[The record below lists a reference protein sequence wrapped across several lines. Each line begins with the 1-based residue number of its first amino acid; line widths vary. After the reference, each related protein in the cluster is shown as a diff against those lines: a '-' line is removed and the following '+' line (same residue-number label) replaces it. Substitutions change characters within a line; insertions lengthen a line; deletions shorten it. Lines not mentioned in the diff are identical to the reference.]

1 MLPLNSGS
9 RILVLLTFL
18 TLFGNNSRAQSYH
31 FRNYSVDD
39 GMPFVQVFTL
49 YQDSRGYLWMGAYGG
64 LSKFDGL
71 HFQNYSPLNG
81 LPNHWVNAITEYENN
96 TLWIGTIEGLAT
108 LKDEVFTTYTTR
120 DGLPSNYISC
130 LLRDERNNLFIGTD
144 RGLAKYNNGRFDEL
158 IVDPAFPD
166 LSILCFYEEP
176 NAGKVWIGTTEG
188 VYELSNGKFTA
199 QRFPTFYENNIRA
212 INKDRNGHIVAGTE
226 DGMFVMEGGI
236 FRQFIPPDGT
246 AVPLINSMV
255 TDISGVL
262 WIGAQNGLY
271 SFDGSKFEYTKISDD
286 INAEKIISVYN
297 DYENNVW
304 LGTASGLY
312 RFRGKGFET
321 YNNKSGLLGNFIFGI
336 TEDKAGNLWVC
347 SDEKGVFRYDGKT
360 FTGYTKKD
368 GMPSD
373 KTSAVFPLDDGS
385 MLVGTTNGLVRF
397 ANNKI
402 DRIYSHEDGLHNDT
416 INVIYRDTE
425 GVLWLGGN
433 SGITRVNADWTFTPF
448 HIRLLPNE
456 PKPDVWC
463 MLKDSRGTFWIGTYL
478 GGLYTF
484 NINNV
489 NGEFTRRDHEIG
501 FSGDSYFGI
510 SEDKNGILY
519 YASLDG
525 VFIKTPKG
533 IDSLREQHG
542 LNSDLVYAMGID
554 SKKENLW
561 IGTNQGINRFDV
573 ITYANSGAKHV
584 YTFGKEEGFTG
595 VESNT
600 NGFYEEKSG
609 AIWFG
614 TVNGLIKYNPE
625 QYRANPYYTKTN
637 ITKISLSYKDTLLP
651 DHAQLPYDENSVSFE
666 FVGIC
671 FANPAKVQYRYMLE
685 GFDADYSPPTKERTA
700 RYPNI
705 PSGTYTFKVISCNN
719 EGLWNDEPATF
730 TFTIATPIWEKSW
743 FWFLI
748 SAVVV
753 AFLIIA
759 IFTRIRQIKNRERKE
774 SEVRVALAGNELKAL
789 RAQMNPHFMFNS
801 LNSIQHFILT
811 NKAHDAGKYL
821 NKFARLMRMIL
832 NNSDKSQI
840 TIGEEVEYL
849 QLYVELEA
857 MRFDNKFDWKID
869 IADDIDIDF
878 IEIPAMLLQP
888 YVENAILHGLTPL
901 KSPGHLEI
909 SMRMKGNNLVCRIK
923 DNGIGR
929 EKAREMRQLSGRK
942 DHRSLGMK
950 ITSDRLELINNLHN
964 SQLSMTITD
973 LKNDDGSAA
982 GTQVDIFIP
991 VS

>member
-18 TLFGNNSRAQSYH
+18 LLFGNNSRAQTYH

-39 GMPFVQVFTL
+39 GMPFVQVFTM
-49 YQDSRGYLWMGAYGG
+49 YQDHNGYLWMGAYGG
-64 LSKFDGL
+64 LSRFNGL
-71 HFQNYSPLNG
+71 SFQNYSPLSG

-108 LKDEVFTTYTTR
+108 LKDEVFTTYTEK

-130 LLRDERNNLFIGTD
+130 LLRDDRNSLYIGTD
-144 RGLAKYNNGRFDEL
+144 RGLAKYNNGKFEKL
-158 IVDPAFPD
+158 NVDPNFPE

-176 NAGKVWIGTTEG
+176 NSGKIWIGTTEG
-188 VYELSNGKFTA
+188 VYEFSNGNFIA
-199 QRFPTFYENNIRA
+199 QRFPVFYENDIRA
-212 INKDRNGHIVAGTE
+212 INKDRNGRIVCGTQ
-226 DGMFVMEGGI
+226 DGMFIMEGGV

-246 AVPLINSMV
+246 EVPLINAMV

-286 INAEKIISVYN
+286 INAEKILSLYN

-312 RFRGKGFET
+312 RFRGKGFVGFGAKE
-321 YNNKSGLLGNFIFGI
+321 GLTGNFIFGI
-336 TEDKAGNLWVC
+336 TEDKSGNLWVC
-347 SDEKGVFRYDGKT
+347 SDEKGVFRYDGTT

-368 GMPSD
+368 GMPTD
-373 KTSAVFPLDDGS
+373 KTNAVFTLDDGS
-385 MLVGTTNGLVRF
+385 VLVGTTGGLVHF
-397 ANNKI
+397 VNNKVAKV
-402 DRIYSHEDGLHNDT
+402 YTHKDGLNNDS
-416 INVIYRDTE
+416 INIIYRDKK
-425 GVLWLGGN
+425 GVLWVGGN
-433 SGITRVNADWTFTPF
+433 TGITRIDADWKFTAY
-448 HIRLLPNE
+448 HISVPNNS
-456 PKPDVWC
+456 PKPDVWS
-463 MLKDSRGTFWIGTYL
+463 MFEDANGVMWVGTYL

-484 NINNV
+484 GN
-489 NGEFTRRDHEIG
+489 ETFTRRDIELG

-510 SEDKNGILY
+510 CEDKLGNLY

-525 VFIKTPKG
+525 VFIKTKDG
-533 IDSLREQHG
+533 IDSIREQHG

-554 SKKENLW
+554 RKKENIW
-561 IGTNQGINRFDV
+561 IGTNQGVNRFDV
-573 ITYANSGAKHV
+573 LSYSNAKRKIV

-600 NGFYEEKSG
+600 NGFYEQEDG
-609 AIWFG
+609 TIWFG
-614 TVNGLIKYNPE
+614 TVNGLIKYNPQ

-637 ITKISLSYKDTLLP
+637 ITNISVFYKDTLLP
-651 DHAQLPYDENSVSFE
+651 QNAILAYDENSVSFE
-666 FVGIC
+666 YVGIC

-685 GFDADYSPPTKERTA
+685 GFEKDFSPPTKERIA

-730 TFTIATPIWEKSW
+730 TFTIETPVWKRSW
-743 FWFLI
+743 FWLTI
-748 SAVVV
+748 SV
-753 AFLIIA
+753 ATVAMLLIA
-759 IFTRIRQIKNRERKE
+759 IFTRIRQIRDRERKE

-811 NKAHDAGKYL
+811 NKAADAGKYL

-840 TIGEEVEYL
+840 TVREEVEYL
-849 QLYVELEA
+849 QLYIELEA
-857 MRFDNKFDWKID
+857 MRFDNKFDWKFDISEEIEID
-869 IADDIDIDF
+869 Y

-901 KSPGHLEI
+901 KEPGHLELT
-909 SMRMKGNNLVCRIK
+909 MRMQGNNMLCRIK

-929 EKAREMRQLSGRK
+929 EKAREMRQLSSRK

-950 ITSDRLELINNLHN
+950 ITSDRLELINNLHG

-973 LKNDDGSAA
+973 LKHEDGSAA

>member
-1 MLPLNSGS
+1 
-9 RILVLLTFL
+9 
-18 TLFGNNSRAQSYH
+18 
-31 FRNYSVDD
+31 
-39 GMPFVQVFTL
+39 MPFVQVFTMF
-49 YQDSRGYLWMGAYGG
+49 QDGHGNLWMGAYGG
-64 LSKFDGL
+64 LSKFDGIS
-71 HFQNYSPLNG
+71 FRNYSPLNG
-81 LPNHWVNAITEYENN
+81 LPNHYVNAITEYENN

-108 LKDEVFTTYTTR
+108 LKDEVFKTYTTA

-144 RGLAKYNNGRFDEL
+144 RGLAKYSSGKFVKLD
-158 IVDPAFPD
+158 IDPAFPD

-176 NAGKVWIGTTEG
+176 NAGRVWIGTTEG
-188 VYELSNGKFTA
+188 IYELSNGVFTP
-199 QRFPTFYENNIRA
+199 QRFPTFYDNDIKA
-212 INKDRNGHIVAGTE
+212 INKDRNGHIVAGTQ
-226 DGMFVMEGGI
+226 DGMFIRENGL

-246 AVPLINSMV
+246 AVPLINAMV

-286 INAEKIISVYN
+286 INAEKILSVYN

-304 LGTASGLY
+304 LGTASGLF

-321 YNNKSGLLGNFIFGI
+321 YNVRDGLLGNFIFGI
-336 TEDKAGNLWVC
+336 TEDTAKNLWVC
-347 SDEKGVFRYDGKT
+347 SEEKGVFRYDGT
-360 FTGYTKKD
+360 AFTGYTKKD
-368 GMPSD
+368 GMPAD
-373 KTSAVFPLDDGS
+373 KASTVFALDDGS
-385 MLVGTTNGLVRF
+385 VLVGTQEGLVHF
-397 ANNKI
+397 VKNKI
-402 DRIYSHEDGLHNDT
+402 DKVYSTDDGLLNDT
-416 INVIYRDTE
+416 VNIIYRDPQ
-425 GVLWLGGN
+425 GVLWLGGSN
-433 SGITRVNADWTFTPF
+433 GITMVSEDWKFTTYHMP
-448 HIRLLPNE
+448 LVSNV

-463 MLKDSRGTFWIGTYL
+463 MMQDSKGTLWVGTYQ

-484 NINNV
+484 S
-489 NGEFTRRDHEIG
+489 NGTFTRRDHELG
-501 FSGDSYFGI
+501 FSADSYFGI
-510 SEDKNGILY
+510 CEDKAGNLF
-519 YASLDG
+519 YATLDG
-525 VFIKTPKG
+525 VFIKSTTG
-533 IDSLREQHG
+533 IDSVREQHG
-542 LNSDLVYAMGID
+542 LNSDLVYSMGID
-554 SKKENLW
+554 RKKENLW

-573 ITYANSGAKHV
+573 NAYANGRKKVV

-595 VESNT
+595 VECNT
-600 NGFYEEKSG
+600 NGVYEQADGSM
-609 AIWFG
+609 WFG
-614 TVNGLIKYNPE
+614 TVNGLIKYNP
-625 QYRANPYYTKTN
+625 QLYRSNPYYTKTN
-637 ITKISLSYKDTLLP
+637 ITNISVFYHDTILP
-651 DHAQLPYDENSVSFE
+651 QNTTLAYDENSVSFE
-666 FVGIC
+666 YVGIC
-671 FANPAKVQYRYMLE
+671 FANAAKVQYRYMLE
-685 GFDADYSPPTKERTA
+685 GFESDYSPPTKERIA

-719 EGLWNDEPATF
+719 EGLWNTEPATF
-730 TFTIATPIWEKSW
+730 TFTIATPFWKKSW
-743 FWFLI
+743 FWFLT
-748 SAVVV
+748 SAAAV
-753 AFLIIA
+753 AILIVA
-759 IFTRIRQIKNRERKE
+759 VFSRIRQIKRRERKE

-811 NKAHDAGKYL
+811 NKANDAGKYL

-832 NNSDKSQI
+832 NNSDKSRI
-840 TIGEEVEYL
+840 TVGEEVEYL

-869 IADDIDIDF
+869 ISKDIDVDF

-901 KSPGHLEI
+901 KEPGHLEI
-909 SMRMKGNNLVCRIK
+909 SMRMQGSTLVCRIR

>member
-1 MLPLNSGS
+1 
-9 RILVLLTFL
+9 
-18 TLFGNNSRAQSYH
+18 
-31 FRNYSVDD
+31 
-39 GMPFVQVFTL
+39 MPFVQVFTIH
-49 YQDSRGYLWMGAYGG
+49 QDAQGYLWMGAYGG

-71 HFQNYSPLNG
+71 KFRNYSPLNG

-108 LKDEVFTTYTTR
+108 LKDEVFTTYTVN

-130 LLRDERNNLFIGTD
+130 LLRDARNNLFVGTD
-144 RGLAKYNNGRFDEL
+144 RGIAKYHNGKFEKLEIDPNFPEL
-158 IVDPAFPD
+158 SV
-166 LSILCFYEEP
+166 LCFYEEP
-176 NAGKVWIGTTEG
+176 DAGRVWVGTTEG
-188 VYELSNGKFTA
+188 IYELYDGKFIA
-199 QRFPTFYENNIRA
+199 QRFPNFYENDIRA
-212 INKDRNGHIVAGTE
+212 INKDRNGRIVAGTQ
-226 DGMFVMEGGI
+226 DGMFILENGL

-246 AVPLINSMV
+246 AVPSINAMV

-271 SFDGSKFEYTKISDD
+271 SFDGAKFLYTKLSDD
-286 INAEKIISVYN
+286 SNAENILSVYN

-312 RFRGKGFET
+312 RFRGKGFESYT
-321 YNNKSGLLGNFIFGI
+321 AKDGLLGSFIFGI
-336 TEDKAGNLWVC
+336 TEDNSQNMWVC

-373 KTSAVFPLDDGS
+373 KTNAAFPLDDGS
-385 MLVGTTNGLVRF
+385 VLIGTSHGLVHF
-397 ANNKI
+397 VNNKI
-402 DRIYSHEDGLHNDT
+402 EKVYTAKDGLSSDSVNT
-416 INVIYRDTE
+416 IYRDPA

-433 SGITRVNADWTFTPF
+433 AGITKVNEDWTFTPYY
-448 HIRLLPNE
+448 INVSKNAPR
-456 PKPDVWC
+456 PDVWC
-463 MLKDSRGTFWIGTYL
+463 MHTDSKGVMWVGSYL

-484 NINNV
+484 T
-489 NGEFTRRDHEIG
+489 NGTFTRRDEELH

-510 SEDKNGILY
+510 CEDRLGNLY
-519 YASLDG
+519 YATLDG
-525 VFIKTPKG
+525 VFIKTANG
-533 IDSLREQHG
+533 IDSVREQHG
-542 LNSDLVYAMGID
+542 LNSDLVYVMGLD
-554 SKKENLW
+554 RKKENLW
-561 IGTNQGINRFDV
+561 IGTNQGVNRFDV
-573 ITYANSGAKHV
+573 LAYSNEKKKTV

-595 VESNT
+595 VECNT
-600 NGFYEEKSG
+600 NGIYEEPDGS
-609 AIWFG
+609 IWFG
-614 TVNGLIKYNPE
+614 TVNGLIKYNPSL
-625 QYRANPYYTKTN
+625 YRSNPYYTKTN
-637 ITKISLSYKDTLLP
+637 ITNISVFYKDTLLP
-651 DHAQLPYDENSVSFE
+651 QRALLNYDENSVSFE
-666 FVGIC
+666 YVGIC

-685 GFDADYSPPTKERTA
+685 GFEADYSPPTRERIA

-719 EGLWNDEPATF
+719 EGLWNNEPATF
-730 TFTIATPIWEKSW
+730 TFTIATPFWEKSW

-748 SAVVV
+748 SSVTV
-753 AFLIIA
+753 AFLILA
-759 IFTRIRQIKNRERKE
+759 IFTRIRQIKSRERKE

-811 NKAHDAGKYL
+811 NKPHDAGKYL

-840 TIGEEVEYL
+840 TVREEVEYL
-849 QLYVELEA
+849 QLYIELEA
-857 MRFDNKFDWKID
+857 MRFDNKFDWNID
-869 IADDIDIDF
+869 IAPEIDADY

-901 KSPGHLEI
+901 KEPGHLQLI
-909 SMRMKGNNLVCRIK
+909 IRMQGNKLLCRIK

-950 ITSDRLELINNLHN
+950 ITSDRLELINNLHG

-973 LKNDDGSAA
+973 LHNEDGTAA

>member
-1 MLPLNSGS
+1 
-9 RILVLLTFL
+9 
-18 TLFGNNSRAQSYH
+18 
-31 FRNYSVDD
+31 
-39 GMPFVQVFTL
+39 MPFVQVFTMF
-49 YQDSRGYLWMGAYGG
+49 QDANGNLWMGAYGG
-64 LSKFDGL
+64 LSKFDGIS
-71 HFQNYSPLNG
+71 FRNYSPLNG
-81 LPNHWVNAITEYENN
+81 LPNHYVNAITEYENN

-108 LKDEVFTTYTTR
+108 LKDEVFRTYTTA

-144 RGLAKYNNGRFDEL
+144 RGLAKYSNGKFVKLD
-158 IVDPAFPD
+158 VDPAFPE

-176 NAGKVWIGTTEG
+176 NAGRIWIGTTEG
-188 VYELSNGKFTA
+188 VYEFTNGKFTA
-199 QRFPTFYENNIRA
+199 QRFPTFYENDIKA
-212 INKDRNGHIVAGTE
+212 INKDRNGRIVAGTR
-226 DGMFVMEGGI
+226 DGMFIQESGL
-236 FRQFIPPDGT
+236 FRQFIPPDST
-246 AVPLINSMV
+246 AVPLINAMV

-286 INAEKIISVYN
+286 VNAEKILSLYN

-312 RFRGKGFET
+312 RFRGKGFEA
-321 YNNKSGLLGNFIFGI
+321 YNTRDGLLGSFIFGI
-336 TEDKAGNLWVC
+336 TEDHSGNLWVC
-347 SDEKGVFRYDGKT
+347 SDEKGVFRYDGTT

-368 GMPSD
+368 GMPAD
-373 KTSAVFPLDDGS
+373 KTSAVFTLDDGS
-385 MLVGTTNGLVRF
+385 VLVGTSEGLVHF
-397 ANNKI
+397 VDNKVSKVY
-402 DRIYSHEDGLHNDT
+402 DADDGLSNDSVN
-416 INVIYRDTE
+416 IIYRDPQ

-433 SGITRVNADWTFTPF
+433 NGITMVSDDWKFTSYHIPLADDA
-448 HIRLLPNE
+448 

-463 MLKDSRGTFWIGTYL
+463 MMQDSKGTFWIGTYL
-478 GGLYTF
+478 GGLWTF
-484 NINNV
+484 E
-489 NGEFTRRDHEIG
+489 NGTFTRRDHELG
-501 FSGDSYFGI
+501 FSADSYFGVC
-510 SEDKNGILY
+510 EDKAGNLY
-519 YASLDG
+519 YATLDG
-525 VFIKTPKG
+525 VFIKTATG
-533 IDSLREQHG
+533 IDSVREQHG

-554 SKKENLW
+554 RKKENLW

-573 ITYANSGAKHV
+573 NAYSGERKKVV

-595 VESNT
+595 VECNT
-600 NGFYEEKSG
+600 NGVYEEANGSM
-609 AIWFG
+609 WFG
-614 TVNGLIKYNPE
+614 TVNGLIRYNP
-625 QYRANPYYTKTN
+625 QLYRSNPYYTKTN
-637 ITKISLSYKDTLLP
+637 ITNISVFYHDTILP
-651 DHAQLPYDENSVSFE
+651 QNATLAYDENSVSFE
-666 FVGIC
+666 YVGIC
-671 FANPAKVQYRYMLE
+671 FANPAKVRYRYMLE
-685 GFDADYSPPTKERTA
+685 GFESDYSPPTKERIA

-730 TFTIATPIWEKSW
+730 TFTIATPFWKKSW
-743 FWFLI
+743 FWFLLTA
-748 SAVVV
+748 SAVAILLV
-753 AFLIIA
+753 A
-759 IFTRIRQIKNRERKE
+759 IFTRIRQIKKRERKE
-774 SEVRVALAGNELKAL
+774 AEVRVALAGNELKAL

-811 NKAHDAGKYL
+811 NKANDAGKYL

-832 NNSDKSQI
+832 NNSDKSRI
-840 TIGEEVEYL
+840 TVGEEVEYL
-849 QLYVELEA
+849 QLYVELES

-869 IADDIDIDF
+869 IAKDIDVDF

-901 KSPGHLEI
+901 KDKQGHLEI
-909 SMRMKGNNLVCRIK
+909 SMRMQGSTLVCRIK

-973 LKNDDGSAA
+973 LTSEDGSPA